1 MAIRDFNSC
10 TMLKYIVV
18 IGVILFGNLS
28 STYPAFAADAD
39 CTAAGGVCKA
49 ACSTGETAVSG
60 IACTTTTFA
69 CCKASTTTTTTTTSP
84 AIVDIAVPNPLGFT
98 SVEDFLTNGILTWLQ
113 TIIVTLA
120 MVFFIIGA
128 LLYIMAG
135 ADEGNVKRGKAAMTA
150 ALIGL
155 ALGIGA
161 PTFLKEIY
169 NIFGVSGGPAGP
181 TLVQIGLN
189 ILKFLLSIIGILTII
204 MLVVSGMGYMTSG
217 GDETRAKSA
226 KSMAT
231 YAAIGLALALAAL
244 ILVRQ
249 IARFFL

>member
-1 MAIRDFNSC
+1 MWKS
-10 TMLKYIVV
+10 LIVV
-18 IGVILFGNLS
+18 GIALLGFS
-28 STYPAFAADAD
+28 SGISSALALDSD
-39 CTAAGGVCKA
+39 CAVAGGACKA
-49 ACSTGETAVSG
+49 SCSTGEAPVSG
-60 IACTTTTFA
+60 IICTVTTEA
-69 CCKASTTTTTTTTSP
+69 CCKASTSTPTTTTTTASSGT
-84 AIVDIAVPNPLGFT
+84 VDVAVPNPLGFT

-135 ADEGNVKRGKAAMTA
+135 ADEGNVKKGKAAMTA

-189 ILKFLLSIIGILTII
+189 ILNFLLSIIGILTII
-204 MLVVSGMGYMTSG
+204 VFVVSGMGYMSSG